1 MDKYIIFGLLIVMTL
16 LLIIHLNRNN
26 NVHEKF
32 QDKQS
37 LNLQS
42 CPAGLNY
49 YSTDNAINCCT
60 GPIVENK
67 CTERPACTLS
77 ESSGNL
83 PRCIEWYRDYLR
95 EKSIKYCPFGD
106 LPTFYEDK
114 SRKKLGFCT
123 GSPLNQTLD
132 APIRPDDPKC
142 IIHKNN
148 IENLTDPNSC
158 LVKRMLYKMVVP
170 TKLSIKSA
178 NVWFPGIPVVLQAS
192 YIDGLETKN
201 CLDRPSFDR
210 LMDMFVG
217 GWRNN
222 SEFKTQIYNKMEFCD
237 DIKRKLDERAQDP
250 NYKDPLANITIG
262 NTGLSLN
269 RGR

>member
-32 QDKQS
+32 QDSQT
-37 LNLQS
+37 LNLQL

-67 CTERPACTLS
+67 CTEKPACTLS

-83 PRCIEWYRDYLR
+83 PRCIDWYSDYLKKQAKR
-95 EKSIKYCPFGD
+95 YCPSD
-106 LPTFYEDK
+106 LPQFYEDK
-114 SRKKLGFCT
+114 SSKQVGFCT
-123 GSPLNQTLD
+123 ASPLNQKLES
-132 APIRPDDPKC
+132 PIRPDDPKC
-142 IIHKNN
+142 TIHKTS
-148 IENLTDPNSC
+148 IENLTDPDSC
-158 LVKRMLYKMVVP
+158 LVKRMLKKMTIP
-170 TKLSIKSA
+170 TEFSIKSA
-178 NVWFPGIPVVLQAS
+178 NLWFPGIPVVLQAS
-192 YIDGLETKN
+192 YIDGLQTKS

-210 LMDMFVG
+210 LMDVFIG

-222 SEFKTQIYNKMEFCD
+222 TDFKTKIYDKMEFCD
-237 DIKRKLDERAQDP
+237 DIKRKFAERARDP
-250 NYKDPLANITIG
+250 TYKDPLSNITMG
-262 NTGLSLN
+262 DTGLKLN
-269 RGR
+269 ARR